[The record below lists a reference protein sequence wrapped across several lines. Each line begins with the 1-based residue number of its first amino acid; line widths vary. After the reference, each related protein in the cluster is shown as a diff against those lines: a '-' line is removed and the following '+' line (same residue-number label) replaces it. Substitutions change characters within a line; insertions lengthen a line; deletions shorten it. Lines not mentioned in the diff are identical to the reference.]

1 MKTPCPAEHAWA
13 LCDAQDQFRLEG
25 DLADK
30 LSAHWTCL
38 TCLPPI
44 PVLSLWTCSL
54 PGTSGGGCRPVSD
67 GRGGRVPA
75 MPLLPGR
82 RAIYHRGRALCG
94 RRRWEVREAEAFQR
108 TVSAVL
114 PRIWSCM
121 NGCRRDRYARIRLQ
135 APSTRPRP
143 PSSPVCP
150 YTELRCV
157 RGFMYRRLC
166 FYCVSDG
173 VFPSISGS
181 EVTLT
186 SHVAHS
192 NTK

>member
-1 MKTPCPAEHAWA
+1 MLGYFVMCKISFDWKVIRLASEVPILDMHHSPTAPSCPV
-13 LCDAQDQFRLEG
+13 
-25 DLADK
+25 
-30 LSAHWTCL
+30 T
-38 TCLPPI
+38 LP
-44 PVLSLWTCSL
+44 LWTCSL
-54 PGTSGGGCRPVSD
+54 PGTSGGGCRPVGD
-67 GRGGRVPA
+67 GRGGCVPA

-94 RRRWEVREAEAFQR
+94 RRRWEVREAEAPR
-108 TVSAVL
+108 AVPAVL
-114 PRIWSCM
+114 PKTWSCM
-121 NGCRRDRYARIRLQ
+121 NDCRGDRYARMRLQ
-135 APSTRPRP
+135 APSTRPP
-143 PSSPVCP
+143 PSSSPVCP

-186 SHVAHS
+186 IHVAHS